1 MLKINPQTG
10 APWNPGPNFKPF
22 TPNVPMHLTDAE
34 VDQIRADV
42 RSKSVDIDG
51 GLTVPM
57 MRQNCRNLLVLLA
70 VTHIAYAGAFIAFA
84 WAVSGGVMQ

>member
-10 APWNPGPNFKPF
+10 APWNPGPSRP
-22 TPNVPMHLTDAE
+22 TRPLPWLTDAE

-42 RSKSVDIDG
+42 RSASVDIDEG
-51 GLTVPM
+51 STVPM
-57 MRQNCRNLLVLLA
+57 LRQNCRNLLVLLA

-84 WAVSGGVMQ
+84 WAVSGGVFQ